1 MSMEASLRASPLST
15 PLSSHV
21 LRRGLCRQSER
32 STSLVKMIATV
43 SGRGGLK
50 TRAKATARAQARLMP
65 IFAVLRR
72 VPGWSS
78 DSAGMCT
85 QWKQERTSE
94 PTTYALRFTEMGGR
108 WECNVACRMSR
119 PSRSQSSTSA
129 RRSCLG
135 AICAAQIAGAGART
149 WVEASR
155 AHLCSPVRRL
165 RCRSIRAAC
174 KVTSWPV
181 S

>member
-1 MSMEASLRASPLST
+1 MGS
-15 PLSSHV
+15 
-21 LRRGLCRQSER
+21 RRGLRLRLGLRLGSCPSLR
-32 STSLVKMIATV
+32 SFGS
-43 SGRGGLK
+43 
-50 TRAKATARAQARLMP
+50 
-65 IFAVLRR
+65 
-72 VPGWSS
+72 PGWSS

-135 AICAAQIAGAGART
+135 AICTAQIAGAGART
-149 WVEASR
+149 WVE

-165 RCRSIRAAC
+165 RCRSIRQLAKA
-174 KVTSWPV
+174 TSWPV
-181 S
+181 RCPERWDELRLDCGTINREPLGAQARAVGKRGPTVYVPVHAASLPRLA